1 MSFLTKLPAELYN
14 PDAFKQFSGGTEFQI
29 GNARAMAWMSQLA
42 YETDEP
48 EKIGKILQSFGLALV
63 GGGVLV
69 KDFSQVSAKGGEAG
83 DPLATDAPVCNGAE
97 R

>member
-14 PDAFKQFSGGTEFQI
+14 PDAFKQFSGGTEFEI

-63 GGGVLV
+63 
-69 KDFSQVSAKGGEAG
+69 EAACLSRN
-83 DPLATDAPVCNGAE
+83 PRPCCRSRAPIASSPATRWP
-97 R
+97 